1 MPGEAELWINAEAKR
16 ATAEGW
22 IGSYNLYVNYLS
34 CSYGGFDGLLV
45 LQEYDAPNGAVR
57 LRTLLTRL
65 VRESTEECDLLKK
78 AIVYFPQNDE
88 PSDERG
94 YIQAILSENAIR
106 RSVAAVLISED
117 FSQKSGGT
125 FLSRKF
131 GACRHRLSGGGFGGK
146 RSFGLRLF
154 RRYREYDFRMQ
165 VSSSTLPA
173 PQYAQTVGVSL
184 HGDRRGALLER
195 QSLASLREQN
205 LFPVRSLGGFRKL

>member
-78 AIVYFPQNDE
+78 SDRVFP
-88 PSDERG
+88 S
-94 YIQAILSENAIR
+94 
-106 RSVAAVLISED
+106 
-117 FSQKSGGT
+117 
-125 FLSRKF
+125 
-131 GACRHRLSGGGFGGK
+131 K
-146 RSFGLRLF
+146 R
-154 RRYREYDFRMQ
+154 
-165 VSSSTLPA
+165 
-173 PQYAQTVGVSL
+173 
-184 HGDRRGALLER
+184 
-195 QSLASLREQN
+195 
-205 LFPVRSLGGFRKL
+205 

>member
-117 FSQKSGGT
+117 FSQKSGGGT

-131 GACRHRLSGGGFGGK
+131 GACRHRLSGGGFRGK

-165 VSSSTLPA
+165 VSSSMLPA

-184 HGDRRGALLER
+184 HGG
-195 QSLASLREQN
+195 
-205 LFPVRSLGGFRKL
+205 